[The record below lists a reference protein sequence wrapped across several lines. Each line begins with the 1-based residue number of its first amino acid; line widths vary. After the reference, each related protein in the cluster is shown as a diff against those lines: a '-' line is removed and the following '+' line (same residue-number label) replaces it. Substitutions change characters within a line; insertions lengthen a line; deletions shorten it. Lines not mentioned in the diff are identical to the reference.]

1 MYQYIR
7 QIAMAIPTPH
17 VVFQAQYVL
26 VVPVPGPSEVQRFGN
41 CLPHLTAIK
50 IERVSV
56 SMRRQLPT
64 AAADSTALDG
74 LPALLGHTAGLKV
87 VLDGAGQVAA
97 GEGAV
102 VPCFGERRK
111 KMKGRN
117 EMK

>member
-1 MYQYIR
+1 MGSL
-7 QIAMAIPTPH
+7 AIPTLH
-17 VVFQAQYVL
+17 AVFQAQYVL

-87 VLDGAGQVAA
+87 VFDGAGQVAA

-102 VPCFGERRK
+102 VPCSGERK
-111 KMKGRN
+111 KEKGRR
-117 EMK
+117 